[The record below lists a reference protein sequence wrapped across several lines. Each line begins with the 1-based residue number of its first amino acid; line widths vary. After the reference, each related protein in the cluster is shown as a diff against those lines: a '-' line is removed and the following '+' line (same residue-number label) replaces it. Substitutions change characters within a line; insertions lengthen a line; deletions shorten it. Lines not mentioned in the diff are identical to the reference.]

1 MYLSYFIAYM
11 LSGFVLSLVV
21 LVWALKNRQFRDQQR
36 ARYLPLVGE
45 AEVRPVGVSRTHRIQ
60 AYLLVVLA
68 GMGLLAMAATLAF
81 SLLRAK

>member
-1 MYLSYFIAYM
+1 MYLPYFIAYM

-36 ARYLPLVGE
+36 ARYLPLAGE
-45 AEVRPVGVSRTHRIQ
+45 AEARPVDVSRTHRIQ
-60 AYLLVVLA
+60 AYLLVALA
-68 GMGLLAMAATLAF
+68 GIGLLAMAATLAF